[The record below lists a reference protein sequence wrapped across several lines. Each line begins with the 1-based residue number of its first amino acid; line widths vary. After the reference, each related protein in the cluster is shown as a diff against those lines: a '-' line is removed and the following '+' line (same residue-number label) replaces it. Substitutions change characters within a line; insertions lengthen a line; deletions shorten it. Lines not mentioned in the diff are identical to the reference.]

1 MTQGMA
7 TSDRYEMSVSSR
19 TVLWV
24 MTVFTGPVA
33 LTFSVGFTAYA
44 LIASHPEA
52 LVVTGP
58 AIALTSTI
66 TWASMKMMAAS
77 VRRVRIFDDGLELTP
92 LVGRTVMVP
101 WRDIEAIEGFVAVMQ
116 WETIRGLRIRSARH
130 LPFVVTSRIRRFH
143 DLLWLLLSHLGAAR
157 RQPWKP
163 SGWERLLFATYT
175 KRQAARSSERFWAEI
190 AP

>member
-1 MTQGMA
+1 MA
-7 TSDRYEMSVSSR
+7 KSERYEMSVSSR
-19 TVLWV
+19 TVLWI

-33 LTFSVGFTAYA
+33 LTYSIGFTAYA

-58 AIALTSTI
+58 AIILTSTI

-77 VRRVRIFDDGLELTP
+77 VRRVRVLDDGLELTP

-101 WRDIEAIEGFVAVMQ
+101 WRDIDAIEGFVVNVER
-116 WETIRGLRIRSARH
+116 ETIRGLRIRSGTH
-130 LPFVVTSRIRRFH
+130 QPLVVTSRIRRFH
-143 DLLWLLLSHLGAAR
+143 DLLWLLLSHVGEGVR
-157 RQPWKP
+157 RQPWNP
-163 SGWERLLFATYT
+163 SAWERLLFATYT
-175 KRQAARSSERFWAEI
+175 RRTGGEEFGRFWAEI

>member
-1 MTQGMA
+1 MA
-7 TSDRYEMSVSSR
+7 KSERYEVSVSSR
-19 TVLWV
+19 TVLWI
-24 MTVFTGPVA
+24 MAVFAGPVA
-33 LTFSVGFTAYA
+33 WTFSVGFTAYA

-77 VRRVRIFDDGLELTP
+77 VRRVRVFDDGLELTP
-92 LVGRTVMVP
+92 LVGGTVMVP
-101 WRDIEAIEGFVAVMQ
+101 WRDIEAIEGFLVTLR
-116 WETIRGLRIRSARH
+116 EGPIRGLRIRSGRH
-130 LPFVVTSRIRRFH
+130 ESFVVTSRIRRFH
-143 DLLWLLLSHLGAAR
+143 DLLWLLVSHLGAAR
-157 RQPWKP
+157 RQPWNP
-163 SGWERLLFATYT
+163 SAWERLLFATYT